1 VPRRVEGALASIET
15 NIRIPDRN
23 STISESEPIT
33 VVLAED
39 RHDLRLLLRVVF
51 EGAGLRVL
59 AETGDGTS
67 AVPLVADRRPDVV
80 VVDLALPGT
89 EGPELVGLL
98 RMRHPDIGI
107 VVFSGSVEPGIEERV
122 IELGADR
129 FVAKGTPLDEL
140 AAVVREVAARH
151 TPRP

>member
-1 VPRRVEGALASIET
+1 
-15 NIRIPDRN
+15 
-23 STISESEPIT
+23 
-33 VVLAED
+33 
-39 RHDLRLLLRVVF
+39 VVF